1 MKSKIILLLFL
12 SMTYSVASTAL
23 TMQVGSLVAAEEIG
37 ESNLDLSGNL
47 WYQFDQMVFLGIGSG
62 LQQFGK
68 AKHIPILGSLF
79 FRLPF
84 GGQALPFISGD
95 WGYLSGKYGQFIW
108 RAGGGCDLKL
118 GDSSSLLLSGGI
130 QEFSKPIEE
139 THANTSAYYLKAGLL
154 LEF

>member
-1 MKSKIILLLFL
+1 MKNKFICLLFL
-12 SMTYSVASTAL
+12 AMNFSWASTAL
-23 TMQVGSLVAAEEIG
+23 SLQVGSLVAAEDIDEN
-37 ESNLDLSGNL
+37 NLDFSGNL

-62 LQQFGK
+62 IQQFGK
-68 AKHIPILGSLF
+68 SKHIPLMGSLF
-79 FRLPF
+79 LRLPF

-118 GDSSSLLLSGGI
+118 GDSSSLLFSGGI
-130 QEFSKPIEE
+130 QEFSKPIKAK
-139 THANTSAYYLKAGLL
+139 HANTSSYYLKAGLL